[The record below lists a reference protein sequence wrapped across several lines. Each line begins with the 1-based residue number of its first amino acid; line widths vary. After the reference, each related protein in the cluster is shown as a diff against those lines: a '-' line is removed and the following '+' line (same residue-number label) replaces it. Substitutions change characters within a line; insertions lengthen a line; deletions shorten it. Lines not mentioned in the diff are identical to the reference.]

1 MACRIIRAMDDDP
14 AAQPLADATLPGP
27 SAVPIAAIFALSFA
41 AFASAASLRVTDPS
55 LTRIAG
61 EYAVTL
67 AVASYVI
74 TSYALAYGVLQIVF
88 GPAGDRFGKVRVVAW
103 ACAASTVTALMCAAA
118 PNLALLLVA
127 RALSGAAA
135 AAIIPLSMA
144 WIGDVI
150 PYQRR
155 QPVLARFLT
164 GQILGVASGGLLGG
178 LAADYVG
185 WRMAFVFLAAWYAAA
200 CFMLVRLM
208 PRLPA
213 PALVAPRAGESSLA
227 HLVTN
232 AREVVGRPWPRV
244 ILSIAFL
251 EGMTMFGAFAFVAT
265 HVHTQYGMSLTLAGS
280 VALMFGLGGLSFAL
294 ASRWLVRRLGEA
306 GMAAWGSVFL
316 GLSFLSVGLI
326 GSRWLPM
333 VAMLVAG
340 LGFYM
345 LHNTLQVQATQM
357 APERRGA
364 AVSLFAFCYFV
375 GQSIGVA
382 LAGFLLQFASMGAVI
397 ALGGVGVMLVG
408 LRFALLR
415 ARWRISA

>member
-1 MACRIIRAMDDDP
+1 MDDDP

-55 LTRIAG
+55 LTRIAD

-103 ACAASTVTALMCAAA
+103 ACAASAVTALMCAAA
-118 PNLALLLVA
+118 PNLVLLLVA

-135 AAIIPLSMA
+135 AAVIPLSMA

-150 PYQRR
+150 PYQHR

-185 WRMAFVFLAAWYAAA
+185 WRMAFLFLAAWFAAA
-200 CFMLVRLM
+200 CFMLSRLM
-208 PRLPA
+208 PKLPA
-213 PALVAPRAGESSLA
+213 PVLVAPRAGESILA
-227 HLVTN
+227 NLATN
-232 AREVVGRPWPRV
+232 AREVAGRPWPRV
-244 ILSIAFL
+244 ILSIVFL
-251 EGMTMFGAFAFVAT
+251 EGMTLFGAFAFVAT

-306 GMAAWGSVFL
+306 GMAAWGAVLL

-333 VAMLVAG
+333 AAMLVAG

-375 GQSIGVA
+375 GQSVGVA
-382 LAGFLLQFASMGAVI
+382 LAGFLLHYASMGAVI
-397 ALGGVGVMLVG
+397 ALGGAGVMLVG

-415 ARWRISA
+415 ARWRPST

>member
-1 MACRIIRAMDDDP
+1 MDDDP

-103 ACAASTVTALMCAAA
+103 ACAASTATALMCAAA
-118 PNLALLLVA
+118 PNLVLLLVA

-178 LAADYVG
+178 LAADYIG
-185 WRMAFVFLAAWYAAA
+185 WRMAFVFLAAWYAVA
-200 CFMLVRLM
+200 CFMLLRLM
-208 PRLPA
+208 PKLPA
-213 PALVAPRAGESSLA
+213 PALVAPRAGESALA

-244 ILSIAFL
+244 ILSIVFL

-294 ASRWLVRRLGEA
+294 ASRWLVRRLGET

-415 ARWRISA
+415 ARWRLST